1 MRTLKTVREIPIHKD
16 VKVWVTGRKVRVKG
30 PKGELVRSF
39 DHLKIDLFIV
49 PGQKK
54 GDRILRA
61 ELWFADRKAA
71 ACIRTV
77 TSHIENMITGVTK
90 GFLYKMR
97 MVYAHFPIS
106 VQIEDDGK
114 KVEIRNF
121 LGEKVVRTIQLGEGV
136 KIERSKDVKDE
147 IVLSGINLDVVSQSA
162 ANIQQ
167 STRVCDKDIRKFLD
181 GIYVSHKGN
190 IVTDDS

>member
-1 MRTLKTVREIPIHKD
+1 LKVTRDIPLPKE
-16 VKVWVTGRKVRVKG
+16 VKVWINGRKVRVKG

-39 DHLKIDLFIV
+39 DHLKIDLFLV
-49 PGQKK
+49 PGAKK

-71 ACIRTV
+71 ACVRTV
-77 TSHIENMITGVTK
+77 TSHIENMITGVTR

-106 VQIEDDGK
+106 VGIENGGK
-114 KVEIRNF
+114 TVEIRNF
-121 LGEKVVRTIQLGEGV
+121 LGEKVVRTIVLGEGV

-147 IVLSGINLDVVSQSA
+147 IVLTGINLDIVSQSA

-181 GIYVSHKGN
+181 GIYVSYKGN
-190 IVTDDS
+190 IVSDEV